1 MTQNRKRNLLTTKEA
16 AAWLRLQPHT
26 LENMR
31 WLLTGPK
38 SVKHGGRVF
47 YKREDLRSWSD
58 SSQRPAW
65 SGPKR

>member
-1 MTQNRKRNLLTTKEA
+1 MGQHRKRNLLTTKEA
-16 AAWLRLQPHT
+16 AAWLRLSPHT

-31 WLLTGPK
+31 WLLTGPR

-58 SSQRPAW
+58 ASRRPAW